1 MPRIRF
7 TAAYDGRPYLG
18 WQSQPGGRTVQDV
31 LERAFSGLFGTPC
44 RIHGSGRTDAG
55 VHALGQVFHADAPD
69 THRIPADKWPA
80 ALNTRLPRTIRIT
93 HAEYVPPGFHAR
105 FSATGKTYRYCI
117 SRAPILN
124 PFDAGLAWHRPLAW
138 SVDIL
143 EQAVHLFRG
152 THDFTAFAALRG
164 NEPRPIPEGYFR
176 RTITQTQVAQT
187 GEHVFIT
194 FTGTGF
200 LYKMVRLMTGAA
212 HEAARG
218 KITLEELARLINAPL
233 PDDKS
238 PFCAPPDGLTL
249 MRVHYQ
255 EKTFGDKKKIN

>member
-1 MPRIRF
+1 M
-7 TAAYDGRPYLG
+7 
-18 WQSQPGGRTVQDV
+18 TVWNGC
-31 LERAFSGLFGTPC
+31 RAFHPLFSLEAVKDGYTNT
-44 RIHGSGRTDAG
+44 GFWN
-55 VHALGQVFHADAPD
+55 VADAPD

-249 MRVHYQ
+249 MRVHYP
-255 EKTFGDKKKIN
+255 EETFGDKKKIN

>member
-1 MPRIRF
+1 M
-7 TAAYDGRPYLG
+7 
-18 WQSQPGGRTVQDV
+18 
-31 LERAFSGLFGTPC
+31 
-44 RIHGSGRTDAG
+44 
-55 VHALGQVFHADAPD
+55 
-69 THRIPADKWPA
+69 
-80 ALNTRLPRTIRIT
+80 
-93 HAEYVPPGFHAR
+93 
-105 FSATGKTYRYCI
+105 
-117 SRAPILN
+117 
-124 PFDAGLAWHRPLAW
+124 
-138 SVDIL
+138 DIL

-249 MRVHYQ
+249 MRVQHL
-255 EKTFGDKKKIN
+255 EETFGDKKKIN

>member
-31 LERAFSGLFGTPC
+31 LERAFSALFGSPV

-55 VHALGQVFHADAPD
+55 VHALGQVFHVDAPD
-69 THRIPADKWPA
+69 THRIPADKWPT
-80 ALNTRLPRTIRIT
+80 ALNTRLPHTVRVM
-93 HAEYVPPGFHAR
+93 HAEYAAPGFHAR
-105 FSATGKTYRYCI
+105 FSAAGKTYRYCI
-117 SRAPILN
+117 SRARILS

-138 SVDIL
+138 SVETL
-143 EQAVHLFRG
+143 ERAVRLFTG
-152 THDFTAFAALRG
+152 THDFRAFAALRG
-164 NEPRPIPEGYFR
+164 NEPRPIPEDHFR
-176 RTITQTQVAQT
+176 RTITQAEVEQK
-187 GEHVFIT
+187 GDHVFIT

-200 LYKMVRLMTGAA
+200 LYKMVRLMAGAA

-218 KITLEELARLINAPL
+218 KITLDELARLINSPR
-233 PDDKS
+233 PQDKS

-249 MRVHYQ
+249 MQVHYPADPP
-255 EKTFGDKKKIN
+255 ENRPE

>member
-1 MPRIRF
+1 MTRIRF

-55 VHALGQVFHADAPD
+55 VHALGQV
-69 THRIPADKWPA
+69 
-80 ALNTRLPRTIRIT
+80 T

-249 MRVHYQ
+249 MRVHYP
-255 EKTFGDKKKIN
+255 EETFGDKKKIN

>member
-1 MPRIRF
+1 M
-7 TAAYDGRPYLG
+7 TSL
-18 WQSQPGGRTVQDV
+18 
-31 LERAFSGLFGTPC
+31 L
-44 RIHGSGRTDAG
+44 
-55 VHALGQVFHADAPD
+55 
-69 THRIPADKWPA
+69 
-80 ALNTRLPRTIRIT
+80 
-93 HAEYVPPGFHAR
+93 
-105 FSATGKTYRYCI
+105 
-117 SRAPILN
+117 
-124 PFDAGLAWHRPLAW
+124 
-138 SVDIL
+138 
-143 EQAVHLFRG
+143 
-152 THDFTAFAALRG
+152 FAALRG

-176 RTITQTQVAQT
+176 RTITQTQVEQA

-255 EKTFGDKKKIN
+255 EKTFGDKKENKLKTAVLLDACRTVQPFPPDQLLHFPVQMGNRTYARTQIMPYAGGRSGFIPFYEKRRAPLSWEMEPRRGGKQ

>member
-1 MPRIRF
+1 M
-7 TAAYDGRPYLG
+7 
-18 WQSQPGGRTVQDV
+18 
-31 LERAFSGLFGTPC
+31 
-44 RIHGSGRTDAG
+44 
-55 VHALGQVFHADAPD
+55 
-69 THRIPADKWPA
+69 
-80 ALNTRLPRTIRIT
+80 
-93 HAEYVPPGFHAR
+93 
-105 FSATGKTYRYCI
+105 
-117 SRAPILN
+117 
-124 PFDAGLAWHRPLAW
+124 
-138 SVDIL
+138 DIL

-176 RTITQTQVAQT
+176 RTITQTQVEQA

-218 KITLEELARLINAPL
+218 KITLDELARLINAPL

-249 MRVHYQ
+249 MQVHYP
-255 EKTFGDKKKIN
+255 E